1 MNTDLS
7 LYGAFVMRVSLGVVL
22 IAHSVY
28 LKLIVFTLAGTAN
41 YFESIGLPS
50 WLAYTVFSIES
61 IAGILLIVG
70 YKTRLSAAI
79 VLPILLGATWVHSDN
94 GWVFSATNG
103 GWEYPLFLSFI
114 AAAVALLGPG
124 ALAVESNKMS
134 LIEEL
139 NYRNVISH
147 N

>member
-50 WLAYTVFSIES
+50 WLAYTVFTIES
-61 IAGILLIVG
+61 IAGVLLIVG
-70 YKTRLSAAI
+70 YKTRLSATI
-79 VLPILLGATWVHSDN
+79 ILPILLGATWVHSDN

>member
-7 LYGAFVMRVSLGVVL
+7 PYGAFVMRISLGAVL

-28 LKLIVFTLAGTAN
+28 LKLMVFTLAGTAN
-41 YFESIGLPS
+41 YFESIDLPS
-50 WLAYTVFSIES
+50 WLAYAVFSIES
-61 IAGILLIVG
+61 ITGILIIVG

-79 VLPILLGATWVHSDN
+79 VLPILIGATWVHSGN

-114 AAAVALLGPG
+114 AGAVALLGPG

>member
-7 LYGAFVMRVSLGVVL
+7 PYGAFIMRISLGAVL
-22 IAHSVY
+22 IAHSIY
-28 LKLIVFTLAGTAN
+28 LKLMVFTLAGTAN

-50 WLAYTVFSIES
+50 WLAYAVFSIES
-61 IAGILLIVG
+61 VTGVLIIVG

-79 VLPILLGATWVHSDN
+79 VLPILLGATWAHSAN

-114 AAAVALLGPG
+114 ATAVALLGPG
-124 ALAVESNKMS
+124 ALALESNKIS

-139 NYRNVISH
+139 NYPNAISH

>member
-50 WLAYTVFSIES
+50 WLAYTVFTIES
-61 IAGILLIVG
+61 IAGVLLIVG
-70 YKTRLSAAI
+70 YKTRLSATI
-79 VLPILLGATWVHSDN
+79 ILPILLGATWVHSDN

-114 AAAVALLGPG
+114 ATAVALLGPG

>member
-7 LYGAFVMRVSLGVVL
+7 LYGAFVMRISLGVVL
-22 IAHSVY
+22 IAHSIY
-28 LKLIVFTLAGTAN
+28 LKLMVFTLAGTAN

-50 WLAYTVFSIES
+50 WLAYAVFSIES
-61 IAGILLIVG
+61 VTGILIIVG

-79 VLPILLGATWVHSDN
+79 VLPILLGATWAHSGN
-94 GWVFSATNG
+94 GWVFSAING

-124 ALAVESNKMS
+124 SLALESNKMN

>member
-1 MNTDLS
+1 MNTDLGP
-7 LYGAFVMRVSLGVVL
+7 YGAFVMRISLGAVL

-28 LKLIVFTLAGTAN
+28 LKLMVFTLADTAN

-50 WLAYTVFSIES
+50 WLAYAVFSIES
-61 IAGILLIVG
+61 VTGVLIIVG

-79 VLPILLGATWVHSDN
+79 VLPILLGATWAHSGN

-124 ALAVESNKMS
+124 ALALESNKIS

-139 NYRNVISH
+139 NYPNVISH

>member
-7 LYGAFVMRVSLGVVL
+7 PYGAFVMRISLGAVL

-28 LKLIVFTLAGTAN
+28 LKLMVFTLAGTAN

-50 WLAYTVFSIES
+50 WLAYAVFTIES
-61 IAGILLIVG
+61 ITGALIIIG

-79 VLPILLGATWVHSDN
+79 VLPILLGATWAHSGN
-94 GWVFSATNG
+94 GWVFTATNG
-103 GWEYPLFLSFI
+103 GWEYPLFLSLI
-114 AAAVALLGPG
+114 AGAVALLGPG
-124 ALAVESNKMS
+124 ALALESNKMS

-139 NYRNVISH
+139 NYPNVISH
-147 N
+147 S